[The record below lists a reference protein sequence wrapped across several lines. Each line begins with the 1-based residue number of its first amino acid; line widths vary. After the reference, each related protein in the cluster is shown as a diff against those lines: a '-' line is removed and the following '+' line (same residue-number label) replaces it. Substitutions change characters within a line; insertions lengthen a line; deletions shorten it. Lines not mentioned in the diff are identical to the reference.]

1 MHSRVVICCFQQEEK
16 AEVLDE
22 LIDSEED
29 EEKVKAERRNLV
41 IERERQERAQKLGS
55 WKVRY
60 DIFSTWWDIGDSMLD
75 LL

>member
-1 MHSRVVICCFQQEEK
+1 M
-16 AEVLDE
+16 
-22 LIDSEED
+22 
-29 EEKVKAERRNLV
+29 KAERRKLV

-60 DIFSTWWDIGDSMLD
+60 DIFSTRWDMGDSLLD